1 MRGATILF
9 VAATVLFFLQASAF
23 AQFGVTAAKKI
34 LADAGA
40 IVGVD
45 MSDLTIP
52 LSDRPVIFV
61 RAFGNMEDNELI
73 QAALFRKLDHL
84 VVKSPR
90 ITDEGVAGI
99 CGLPR
104 LRYVALDSPK
114 IGDPSIKHLARLPSL
129 EHLSLMRTGVTD
141 AGMKDIVA
149 MPKLKQLDLNDTA
162 LTDVGL
168 MTLVG
173 AKKLEMLVVDR
184 TKVTEAG
191 LKAFR
196 EARPECK
203 LGQ

>member
-9 VAATVLFFLQASAF
+9 VAATVLFCFQSSAL
-23 AQFGVTAAKKI
+23 AQFGVGAAKKI

-40 IVGVD
+40 IVSVD

-52 LSDRPVIFV
+52 LGERPVISV
-61 RAFGNMEDNELI
+61 RAVGNMEDSELI
-73 QAALFRKLDHL
+73 QAALFRKLDSL
-84 VVKSPR
+84 AVESPR

-104 LRYVALDSPK
+104 LRYVALESPK
-114 IGDPSIKHLARLPSL
+114 VGDPSIKHIAKLPSL
-129 EHLSLMRTGVTD
+129 EILSLSKTGVTD

-149 MPKLKQLDLNDTA
+149 MPKLKRLVLNDTA
-162 LTDVGL
+162 LTDAGL
-168 MTLVG
+168 KTLVG
-173 AKKLEMLVVDR
+173 AKKLESLVVDR

-203 LGQ
+203 LGE